1 MNSYTYRRIKQIAY
15 QVLID
20 IEVWLDRQKMPF

>member
-1 MNSYTYRRIKQIAY
+1 MNGYTNRRIKQIAY

-20 IEVWLDRQKMPF
+20 IEVWLEREKMPF

>member
-1 MNSYTYRRIKQIAY
+1 MNGYTHRRIKQIAY

-20 IEVWLDRQKMPF
+20 ITIWLEREKMPF